1 MLTEAYLGLGSNLGD
16 RRSNITW
23 AVDRISDMSSS
34 LTCSSLYESRP
45 QGFDDQPWFMNAVCH
60 LWTTMDPFSLL
71 AALRAVQESVGGRR
85 AFTNGPRVLDIDI
98 LLYGSSVIDT
108 PVLAVPH
115 PRMWERGFV
124 LAPSSG
130 AFAPPAPPGNRRAHP
145 LAAEQAFSHV
155 TGGKV
160 GPSSHPAGAGLAV
173 CHP

>member
-1 MLTEAYLGLGSNLGD
+1 MLTEAYLGLGSNLGN
-16 RRSNITW
+16 RRNNITW
-23 AVDRISDMSSS
+23 AVDCIKDMSSS

-71 AALRAVQESVGGRR
+71 AALRAVQESVDGRR

-124 LAPSSG
+124 LAPLAELSPHLRHQATDEPVLSLLNRLSPTLQAVKSG
-130 AFAPPAPPGNRRAHP
+130 PP
-145 LAAEQAFSHV
+145 V
-155 TGGKV
+155 TRPV
-160 GPSSHPAGAGLAV
+160 PD
-173 CHP
+173 